1 MAEALATVGL
11 VSAIVQFVDFSGKVV
26 SRLREF
32 SSTINELPKTFQAIQ
47 VQLPLLID
55 TLNRTQRQA
64 KAGHISEATAA
75 ALTPLIDAC
84 SDEIKALQTVLD
96 KNLPSPKSS
105 SLQRG
110 LLALASLSHDKDVKR
125 IMAKLENHIR
135 LLTFHHSASNS
146 DELLLL
152 RLSSQTNSTTPYQPR
167 KPIFMMP
174 FDRDDTFVGRQDIL
188 DNIRQKLNASR
199 RRAVLSGIGGV
210 G

>member
-1 MAEALATVGL
+1 
-11 VSAIVQFVDFSGKVV
+11 
-26 SRLREF
+26 
-32 SSTINELPKTFQAIQ
+32 
-47 VQLPLLID
+47 LLID

-64 KAGHISEATAA
+64 KAGHVSETTAA
-75 ALTPLIDAC
+75 ALKPLIDAC

-110 LLALASLSHDKDVKR
+110 LLALSSLTHDKDVKR

-135 LLTFHHSASNS
+135 LLTFHQSASNS
-146 DELLLL
+146 DELLIL
-152 RLSSQTNSTTPYQPR
+152 RLSSQTNSTPPHQSR

-174 FDRDDTFVGRQDIL
+174 FDPDDTFVGRQDVL
-188 DNIRQKLNASR
+188 DNVRQKLNASR